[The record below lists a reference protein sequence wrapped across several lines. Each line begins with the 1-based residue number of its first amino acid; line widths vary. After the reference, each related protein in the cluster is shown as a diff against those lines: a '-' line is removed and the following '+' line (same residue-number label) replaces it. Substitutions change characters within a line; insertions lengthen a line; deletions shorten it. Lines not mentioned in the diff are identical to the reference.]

1 MRTLG
6 VFSLCSLSLAAQ
18 ALDPALLNKPLA
30 NDWPTYSGDY
40 SGQRYSRLT
49 QINQSNVKH
58 LSLAWT
64 TRVTNGPGSPAGG
77 GFGGR
82 GGFNAGPPTIVGGEG
97 TGEATGGFGGG
108 TSVKASVLQVDGY
121 LYFSTP
127 DNAWAVDARDGRV
140 LWHYYWKTKGGT
152 HIGNRGLGMWGKWLY
167 METPDD
173 YLVCLDAQ
181 TGKERWHK
189 PIADFNRQYFST
201 MAPIVIGNHV
211 IVGTGND
218 LDAPGYVQARDPE
231 TGDVQWTF
239 FTTPQNKGDAGL
251 ETWGSLEGA
260 RVGAGNV
267 WVPGAYDP
275 ETKLYIFGTGNPSP
289 SYTNPKSRDGDNL
302 YTCSLV
308 AIHVDTG
315 KMAWYYQ
322 MNPHDT
328 HDWDSS
334 EMPIL
339 VDGDFKGKPRKMALH
354 ADRNGYFYVVDR
366 LTGEHLLTSKFSD
379 TANWV
384 KEINAKGQTIRDP
397 AKDSIVP
404 GSLVSPNNYGATNW
418 PPAAYS
424 PETGLFYVPQ
434 SDTFAMYYLTETDP
448 RGAMGLGGKD
458 EQFVA
463 SLGSYLTAIDY
474 KTGKIAWR
482 HRYPGVGGF
491 GGGPGVLA
499 TAGKLVFAGDASG
512 NLIGY
517 DAAGG
522 KILWHARTG
531 AVSNAPQTYM
541 LDGKQHLLVAAGDSL
556 YSFYLQ

>member
-1 MRTLG
+1 MKTLLLS
-6 VFSLCSLSLAAQ
+6 FCTISLAAQ
-18 ALDPALLNKPLA
+18 ALDPALLTKPLA
-30 NDWPTYSGDY
+30 NDWPTYAGDY

-49 QINQSNVKH
+49 QINPTNVKN
-58 LSLAWT
+58 LTLAWT
-64 TRVTNGPGSPAGG
+64 TRVTNGPGAPGG
-77 GFGGR
+77 GGRFGP
-82 GGFNAGPPTIVGGEG
+82 AGPPLIVGGEG
-97 TGEATGGFGGG
+97 TGEITGGFGGG
-108 TSVKASVLQVDGY
+108 TNIRASILMVEGI

-127 DNAWAVDARDGRV
+127 DNAWAVDALDGRV

-173 YLVCLDAQ
+173 YLVCLDAV

-201 MAPIVIGNHV
+201 MAPIVVGNHV

-218 LDAPGYVQARDPE
+218 LDAPGYVQAHDPE
-231 TGDVQWTF
+231 TGDVQWRF
-239 FTTPQNKGDAGL
+239 YTTPQKKGDPGL

-260 RVGAGNV
+260 RLGAGNV
-267 WVPGAYDP
+267 WIPGSYDP

-334 EMPIL
+334 EQPIL
-339 VDGDFKGKPRKMALH
+339 VDGMFKGKMRKMALH

-366 LTGEHLLTSKFSD
+366 TNGEHLLTSKFSD
-379 TANWV
+379 TVNWV

-397 AKDSIVP
+397 AKDSIVG

-424 PETGLFYVPQ
+424 PDTGLFYVPQ
-434 SDTFAMYYLTETDP
+434 SDTYAMYYLTETDP

-458 EQFVA
+458 EQFVT
-463 SLGSYLTAIDY
+463 SMGSYLTAIDY

-482 HRYPGVGGF
+482 HKYSAPGGF
-491 GGGPGVLA
+491 GGGNGLLT
-499 TAGKLVFAGDASG
+499 TASKLLFGGDISG
-512 NLIGY
+512 NFVAR
-517 DAAGG
+517 DAATG
-522 KILWHARTG
+522 KSLWHSRIG
-531 AVSNAPQTYM
+531 NVSNAPQTYM
-541 LDGKQHLLVAAGDSL
+541 LDGHQYVLVAAGDAL
-556 YSFYLQ
+556 FAFYLQ

>member
-1 MRTLG
+1 MKFFALFAIG
-6 VFSLCSLSLAAQ
+6 AVLAAQ
-18 ALDPALLNKPLA
+18 PLDPKSLLKPLGS
-30 NDWPTYSGDY
+30 DWPTYSGDY
-40 SGQRYSRLT
+40 SGQRYSSLT
-49 QINQSNVKH
+49 QINTANVKN

-64 TRVTNGPGSPAGG
+64 SRVTAGMG
-77 GFGGR
+77 TAGGGR
-82 GGFNAGPPTIVGGEG
+82 GGFGPAGPPTIVGGEG
-97 TGEATGGFGGG
+97 SAELAASFGGN
-108 TSVKASVLQVDGY
+108 TNIRASILMVDGRLY
-121 LYFSTP
+121 LSTP
-127 DNAWAVDARDGRV
+127 DNAWAMDARDGRV

-152 HIGNRGLGMWGKWLY
+152 HIGNRGLGMWGQWLY

-173 YLVCLDAQ
+173 YLVSLDAL

-189 PIADFNRQYFST
+189 PIADFNQQYFST
-201 MAPIVIGNHV
+201 MAPIVIGNRI

-231 TGDVQWTF
+231 TGDVQWTWY
-239 FTTPQNKGDAGL
+239 TVPQKKGDPGL
-251 ETWGSLEGA
+251 ETWGTLEGA
-260 RVGAGNV
+260 RLGAGNV
-267 WVPGAYDP
+267 WIPGSYDP

-308 AIHVDTG
+308 AVNVETG

-334 EMPIL
+334 ETPIL
-339 VDGDFKGKPRKMALH
+339 VNGEFKGRQRKMALH

-379 TANWV
+379 TVNWV

-397 AKDSIVP
+397 AKDSSVP

-424 PETGLFYVPQ
+424 PDTGLFYVPQ
-434 SDTFAMYYLTETDP
+434 SDTYAMYYLTETDP

-458 EQFVA
+458 EQMVA
-463 SLGSYLTAIDY
+463 SMGSFLTAIDY
-474 KTGKIAWR
+474 KTGKITWR
-482 HRYPGVGGF
+482 HRYPGVGG
-491 GGGPGVLA
+491 GGGGNGILA
-499 TAGKLVFAGDASG
+499 TAGKLVFAGDVSG
-512 NLIGY
+512 NLVAY
-517 DAAGG
+517 DAANG
-522 KILWHARTG
+522 KILWHARLG
-531 AVSNAPQTYM
+531 QISNAPQTYM
-541 LDGKQHLLVAAGDSL
+541 IDGKQYLLVAAGDAL

>member
-1 MRTLG
+1 MKTLTG
-6 VFSLCSLSLAAQ
+6 FLLCYAGLAAQ
-18 ALDPALLNKPLA
+18 TLDPAVLNKALA

-64 TRVTNGPGSPAGG
+64 ARVTAGPGAPGGG

-82 GGFNAGPPTIVGGEG
+82 GGFNAPPPTIIGGEAA
-97 TGEATGGFGGG
+97 EAVGGFGG
-108 TSVKASVLQVDGY
+108 TSIKASVLQVDGF

-127 DNAWAVDARDGRV
+127 DNAWAMDARDGRV

-189 PIADFNRQYFST
+189 PIADFNQQYFST
-201 MAPIVIGNHV
+201 MAPVVIGNH
-211 IVGTGND
+211 IIIGTGND
-218 LDAPGYVQARDPE
+218 LDAPGFVQARDPE
-231 TGDVQWTF
+231 TGDIQWTF
-239 FTTPQNKGDAGL
+239 FTTPQKKTDPGI
-251 ETWGSLEGA
+251 ETWGTLEGA
-260 RVGAGNV
+260 RLGAGNV
-267 WVPGAYDP
+267 WIPGAYDP

-308 AIHVDTG
+308 AINVDTG
-315 KMAWYYQ
+315 KMVWYYQ

-334 EMPIL
+334 ETPIL
-339 VDGDFKGKPRKMALH
+339 VDGEFKGKQRKMALH

-366 LTGEHLLTSKFSD
+366 LNGEHLLTSKFSD
-379 TANWV
+379 TVNWV
-384 KEINAKGQTIRDP
+384 KEINAKGQTIRNV
-397 AKDSIVP
+397 AKDSSVP

-424 PETGLFYVPQ
+424 PDTGLFYVQ
-434 SDTFAMYYLTETDP
+434 QNDTYAMYYLTETDP

-458 EQFVA
+458 EQLVA
-463 SLGSYLTAIDY
+463 AMGSYLTAIDY

-482 HRYPGVGGF
+482 HRYPGVGGS
-491 GGGPGVLA
+491 GGGPGVLT
-499 TAGKLVFAGDASG
+499 TAGKLVFAGDVSN
-512 NLIGY
+512 NLIAY
-517 DAAGG
+517 DASNG

-531 AVSNAPQTYM
+531 GVSNAPQTYM
-541 LDGKQHLLVAAGDSL
+541 LDGKQYLLVAAGDTL
-556 YSFYLQ
+556 FSFYLQ